1 MPKKSNLVL
10 QYHVYQFGQYK
21 GTLFGTKR
29 DRSPE
34 KIKEYFIHKG
44 DDDYEEEQKQKILEE
59 AKHGDKVRYIASNV
73 LNDKET
79 RVFLDKK
86 NNQLKLGKWKEL
98 F

>member
-1 MPKKSNLVL
+1 MPKKTNQVPL
-10 QYHVYQFGQYK
+10 YYVYQFGKYK
-21 GTLFGTKR
+21 GTLFGTKG

-34 KIKEYFIHKG
+34 KIKEYFIHQG
-44 DDDYEEEQKQKILEE
+44 DDNYEEEQKQKILEE

-73 LNDKET
+73 LDDKET